1 MALTTCPECKK
12 QISDSAISCVH
23 CGKPLRK
30 TRMEIL
36 ADIKRVEE
44 DREYWNQRIY
54 EIGMS
59 DYPSQYDSE
68 TLQMAHKNM
77 AEDRDELRE
86 LYASLRKFN

>member
-30 TRMEIL
+30 TRMDIL

-44 DREYWNQRIY
+44 DREYWNQRID
-54 EIGMS
+54 EIRMM
-59 DYPSQYDSE
+59 DYPGQYGAE

-77 AEDRDELRE
+77 AEDWDKLRE
-86 LYASLRKFN
+86 LYASLRKFD